1 MDSKELII
9 PSHLDEPQRYFIFTK
24 GQLALIVAPTIG
36 GYFWFQGLGLLLGLG
51 CGLTIIK
58 VLAGLKMRY
67 GKNFLLRWCYWNLPQ
82 RFLFYNMYHS
92 FSPSYI
98 REFIG

>member
-1 MDSKELII
+1 MDTKQLFI
-9 PSHLDEPQRYFIFTK
+9 PNHLDEPQRYFIFTK
-24 GQLALIVAPTIG
+24 GQLALIVVPTIG

-58 VLAGLKMRY
+58 VLAGLKMRH

-82 RFLFYNMYHS
+82 SFLFYNMYRS